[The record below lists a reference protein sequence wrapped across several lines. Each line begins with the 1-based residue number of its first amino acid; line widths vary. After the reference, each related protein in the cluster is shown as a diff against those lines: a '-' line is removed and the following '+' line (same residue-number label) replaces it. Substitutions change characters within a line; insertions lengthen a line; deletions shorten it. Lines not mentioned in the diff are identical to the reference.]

1 MEYFGKVLHELE
13 ITSLS
18 DAFLFL
24 LVIAMIFGAAAAVIW
39 LLIFHTVA
47 ILIFGSI
54 IFGFWL
60 IDYFIKSS
68 RRKYE
73 RARGGKK

>member
-1 MEYFGKVLHELE
+1 MEYFGKVLHQLG
-13 ITSLS
+13 IASLG
-18 DAFLFL
+18 DAVALLFMVA
-24 LVIAMIFGAAAAVIW
+24 LVGSLIW
-39 LLIFHTVA
+39 LLIFHTVV
-47 ILIFGSI
+47 ILIFASI
-54 IFGFWL
+54 LGGFWL